1 MEVIDC
7 LGFLWI
13 GVLNVVLSSLDN
25 RIPLTH
31 RWWERLCQEVRQ
43 YCHNSHLL
51 RLCTAVICKSIT
63 DCCYIHLWA
72 N

>member
-31 RWWERLCQEVRQ
+31 R
-43 YCHNSHLL
+43 
-51 RLCTAVICKSIT
+51 
-63 DCCYIHLWA
+63 
-72 N
+72 